1 VCRIAILDGRS
12 INHQPDDAGIIAI
25 TTKGAMTMNGKEVW
39 IWLAVGLVPYRI
51 AWKHLAGG
59 VRLLEIRALFW
70 SLELRLRRSGRHDWT
85 VRVPLVE
92 RVRDAVWSAV
102 MRLRGGESPEA

>member
-1 VCRIAILDGRS
+1 M
-12 INHQPDDAGIIAI
+12 
-25 TTKGAMTMNGKEVW
+25 KGNEIW

-51 AWKHLAGG
+51 ARKHLAGG

-70 SLELRLRRSGRHDWT
+70 SLTVRLRHSGRHDWT

-92 RVRDAVWSAV
+92 RMRDAVWAAV
-102 MRLRGGESPEA
+102 MRLRGGQSPEA

>member
-1 VCRIAILDGRS
+1 M
-12 INHQPDDAGIIAI
+12 
-25 TTKGAMTMNGKEVW
+25 KGNEIW
-39 IWLAVGLVPYRI
+39 IWLAVGLVPYRV
-51 AWKHLAGG
+51 ARKHLAGG
-59 VRLLEIRALFW
+59 GHLLEIRALFW
-70 SLELRLRRSGRHDWT
+70 SLELRRRQSGRHDWT

>member
-1 VCRIAILDGRS
+1 M
-12 INHQPDDAGIIAI
+12 
-25 TTKGAMTMNGKEVW
+25 KGNEIW

-51 AWKHLAGG
+51 ARKHLAGG

-70 SLELRLRRSGRHDWT
+70 SLTVRLRPSGRHDWT

-92 RVRDAVWSAV
+92 RMRDAVWAAV
-102 MRLRGGESPEA
+102 MRLRGGQSPEA